1 MANSGPSGR
10 SWQVVADDSPCS
22 PEDVDIVVGASRAIP
37 PDEVD
42 EWPECP
48 CTGPEPTTA
57 VIAVEPTIPEP
68 DFPTPCSTE
77 KADEGVVSAKRLVNT
92 LPSGWAPD

>member
-1 MANSGPSGR
+1 M
-10 SWQVVADDSPCS
+10 
-22 PEDVDIVVGASRAIP
+22 GASRAIP

-48 CTGPEPTTA
+48 CTRPEHTTA
-57 VIAVEPTIPEP
+57 VAAVEPTIPDL
-68 DFPTPCSTE
+68 DFPTPCWNYSTE

-92 LPSGWAPD
+92 LPSGWAPTKAAQRSADGVYEHQRPSEAPATHRK